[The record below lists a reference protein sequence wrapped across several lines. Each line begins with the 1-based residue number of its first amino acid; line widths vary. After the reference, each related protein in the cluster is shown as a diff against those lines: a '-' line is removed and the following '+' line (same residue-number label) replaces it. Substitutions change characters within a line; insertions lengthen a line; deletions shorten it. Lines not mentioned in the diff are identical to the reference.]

1 MAEIEVFPQKIVD
14 TRTLILKSRLDSKA
28 AILQGEKLK
37 TSFFTK
43 FGFLKPKSED
53 VALTAFN
60 KYYEP
65 YIVIGGKYSIDYCK
79 RHNYAIRVENTT
91 KEIYIDGKKLKSEPL
106 TPEKTAKVIKLVGEE
121 HAHYENETYLI
132 LDRMMQEVT
141 PENLPFAPFE
151 HEQENNPEADFDLR
165 RTKITLEEEIAILRS
180 RIAKRPPDVAEIVRE
195 IFEINER
202 TIIYSP
208 IYEINFQNNKNGK
221 NIIALINGITG
232 EVAIAKNEKIT
243 SSEKLAPESIEIYR
257 SVENLSA
264 TKAEFFQRDS
274 KPSQTLNNPH
284 MSNPTA
290 MDRNENAA
298 VGKTRDDL
306 PNSQKQE
313 NTIGS
318 TAENATHLAADF
330 LKRLG
335 YVHDQIPTKMY
346 RDGETEVVEVSLQK
360 ANAIVHID
368 NKTMEVKGY
377 EIQDTEINQ
386 GFFKSKRRLILILS
400 SIFTVAI
407 VLKLLNIF

>member
-1 MAEIEVFPQKIVD
+1 MAEIEIFPQKIVD
-14 TRTLILKSRLDSKA
+14 TRTLILKSRLDSNA

-37 TSFFTK
+37 TIFFAK
-43 FGFLKPKSED
+43 FGFLKPNSED

-65 YIVIGGKYSIDYCK
+65 YIVVGGKYSIDYCK
-79 RHNYAIRVENTT
+79 RHNYAVRVENSTQ
-91 KEIYIDGKKLKSEPL
+91 EIFIDGKKLKSEPL

-132 LDRMMQEVT
+132 LDRMMREVT
-141 PENLPFAPFE
+141 PENLPFAPSE
-151 HEQENNPEADFDLR
+151 HEQEDKPEVDFDLR

-208 IYEINFQNNKNGK
+208 IYELNFQNNKNGK

-232 EVAIAKNEKIT
+232 EVVLGKNEERILSK
-243 SSEKLAPESIEIYR
+243 KLAKESREIYR
-257 SVENLSA
+257 KNLSI

-274 KPSQTLNNPH
+274 KTSQTISNPH
-284 MSNPTA
+284 MSNPTV
-290 MDRNENAA
+290 MEPNENA
-298 VGKTRDDL
+298 VVKRTRNNL
-306 PNSQKQE
+306 PNSYPHE
-313 NTIGS
+313 NTIRS
-318 TAENATHLAADF
+318 AAEDAMHLAADF

-335 YVHDQIPTKMY
+335 YTHDRIPTKMY
-346 RDGETEVVEVSLQK
+346 MDGENEVVEVSLQNG
-360 ANAIVHID
+360 NAIVQID
-368 NKTMEVKGY
+368 NKTKEVKGY
-377 EIQDTEINQ
+377 EIQDTETNQ
-386 GFFKSKRRLILILS
+386 GFFKSRRRLVLILS

-407 VLKLLNIF
+407 VLKLMNIF